1 MEPSF
6 ASKSIVDLFQNERR
20 VPVSFSFPIV
30 WSAPL
35 REKKLESPEKN
46 APLTGNRSSLA
57 AVSSDDWNEA
67 GALAG
72 GASHE
77 EPDTGALHHA
87 SLVPP
92 APDAISA
99 VSAGAAS
106 VSGAASGQIGFS
118 SATGA
123 ASARASFSS
132 CGQTGADHAA
142 SSAGGDCSCSTVSFC
157 GWDCSLGS
165 FTSLGM

>member
-1 MEPSF
+1 MEPPF
-6 ASKSIVDLFQNERR
+6 ANKSTVDLFQNERR
-20 VPVSFSFPIV
+20 VPVSFSLPIV

-57 AVSSDDWNEA
+57 AGCSDDSNGA

-72 GASHE
+72 CCDSHE
-77 EPDTGALHHA
+77 EPDTGALHQA

-99 VSAGAAS
+99 VSAGP
-106 VSGAASGQIGFS
+106 GI
-118 SATGA
+118 
-123 ASARASFSS
+123 
-132 CGQTGADHAA
+132 
-142 SSAGGDCSCSTVSFC
+142 
-157 GWDCSLGS
+157 
-165 FTSLGM
+165 